1 MEGTTSSPGALSAC
15 CVCVRLP
22 LSNGAIME
30 TQSSELPQQQQQK
43 HVAEPAV
50 QAKQPSNGR
59 RRLLIAGG
67 ALAFVVIC
75 AGLAVWAVQKL
86 EEPQRQEA
94 RRALE
99 ERNQARQAE
108 DQVKKQLDQEE
119 ATRQAVAVQR
129 NQALAAEKDARRAQR
144 IAKAVLAFLQKDVF
158 SSGQAKG
165 WGNAAP
171 GKEVTLRQVVNA
183 AEPKVAETFAEKPLE
198 EASIRQ
204 LLGATYLD
212 LGEPERA
219 VQQFERA
226 LALREAI
233 LGPDHFDSS
242 ECRNELAVAYRRAG
256 RIEEAGRLYHQNRF
270 SSSYAAALAIQ
281 GSALLAESKPAEA
294 ELKLRES
301 LSLRQRMQPDDW
313 TTFDAQSMLG
323 AALMDQKKYPAAER
337 LLLTGYEG
345 MKQRQAKI
353 PVQDRSHLIRAR
365 DRLVHLYEA
374 WGKPDEAAKWRKEAE
389 PHETAKK
396 P

>member
-1 MEGTTSSPGALSAC
+1 
-15 CVCVRLP
+15 
-22 LSNGAIME
+22 ME

-59 RRLLIAGG
+59 RRLLLAGG
-67 ALAFVVIC
+67 ALALVVVC
-75 AGLAVWAVQKL
+75 AALAVWAVQKL

-108 DQVKKQLDQEE
+108 DQVKKQLEQEE
-119 ATRQAVAVQR
+119 ATRQTVAVQR

-165 WGNAAP
+165 WGSAAP

-226 LALREAI
+226 LAVREAI

-323 AALMDQKKYPAAER
+323 AALMDQKKYDAAER
-337 LLLTGYEG
+337 FLLTGYEG

-353 PVQDRSHLIRAR
+353 PAQDRSHLIRAR